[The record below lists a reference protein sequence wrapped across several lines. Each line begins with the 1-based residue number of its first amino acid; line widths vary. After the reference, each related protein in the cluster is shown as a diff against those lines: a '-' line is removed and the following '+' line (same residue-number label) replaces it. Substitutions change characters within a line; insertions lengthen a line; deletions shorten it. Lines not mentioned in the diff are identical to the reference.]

1 MLDNTHNGTWFVDSL
16 DRYNSRVKKK
26 RKKKTSTYV
35 HVTDLGVTESL
46 AAMLALQRNFKQAS

>member
-1 MLDNTHNGTWFVDSL
+1 MGHGLLIAWIATTVEL
-16 DRYNSRVKKK
+16 KKK